1 LHPWIFL
8 ICDMTKRKHEN
19 TNLLSQRTPF
29 LLKKTPRT
37 WIASFLFFLF
47 PPSFVFRSLR
57 LVGSCFSY
65 QDIKLSRTRDRRMF
79 MIKNAVTDFSR
90 CVVYKKCSCAVVM
103 GYGKP
108 AGLVVCGLG

>member
-47 PPSFVFRSLR
+47 PPKFCVQESTPGGFVF
-57 LVGSCFSY
+57 F
-65 QDIKLSRTRDRRMF
+65 ISRH
-79 MIKNAVTDFSR
+79 
-90 CVVYKKCSCAVVM
+90 
-103 GYGKP
+103 
-108 AGLVVCGLG
+108 